1 MKDKKNAVIVIGI
14 FAALIIIAIIS
25 VIFFPKVFRSTS
37 INLSKDGNRMDIPTI
52 ESYVKSED
60 GEEHRLRVNFSITI
74 DEDKSY
80 RKSDLQNYIKDAVDE
95 LKYEEISGEG
105 GVEYIKNEVMEKLS
119 EHIESGELSGIYIS
133 DLAVGDL
140 IFPEKAAE
148 KKNNVNE
155 LLEGIN
161 KGTKK

>member
-1 MKDKKNAVIVIGI
+1 LKDKKNAVIVIGI
-14 FAALIIIAIIS
+14 FAALITVAIIS

-74 DEDKSY
+74 DGDKSY
-80 RKSDLQNYIKDAVDE
+80 RESDLQNYIKDAVDE

-148 KKNNVNE
+148 KKNNVDE